1 VERTREGN
9 GARLKPRRARRS
21 ARPLGVVDVC
31 TYIKRLYIAFADA
44 PRPNETEITPH
55 RCGECDEVASRL
67 ARHEHDAVPD
77 EDMYWLGDSLP
88 LLSPKAFRYYL
99 PSFVAFCLAHQD
111 SSLDAL
117 INYNLA
123 PSATLDI
130 GERDRFAWF
139 APEER
144 KVIAE
149 FVAYRSS
156 LEGADFDRPF
166 LDEAMRYWSA
176 ASN

>member
-1 VERTREGN
+1 
-9 GARLKPRRARRS
+9 
-21 ARPLGVVDVC
+21 VDIDAY
-31 TYIKRLYIAFADA
+31 TNRLYVAFADA
-44 PRPNETEITPH
+44 PRPSEKEITPH

-67 ARHEHDAVPD
+67 AAHEHSQVPD

-99 PSFVAFCLAHQD
+99 PSFVAFCLKHAE

-123 PSATLDI
+123 PSDSFDE
-130 GERDRFAWF
+130 GDRNRFAYF

-144 KVIAE
+144 KVMAE
-149 FVAYRSS
+149 FVEHRAK
-156 LEGADFDRPF
+156 LEGAEFDRAY
-166 LDEAMRYWSA
+166 LDKAMQYWSA
-176 ASN
+176 TPDISQEREI